1 MHKCYTFLVFNDS
14 IVRASA
20 SAGAATNALIWVNDV
35 DVSLGDSANRAF
47 VDASAASDTFVCDFV
62 SHDSLIFKG

>member
-47 VDASAASDTFVCDFV
+47 VDASAASDAVITNYV
-62 SHDSLIFKG
+62 SHFI